1 VRIATTM
8 ALAAILLAAPS
19 LVLSQTNATS
29 AASSSTTPPD
39 WDSQIPVPKGA
50 VLISSTKPKVG
61 VVHSA
66 TFEVAGDYQELVDF
80 YEKAIPKAGFQPG
93 PKVVLPARKVYNRSF
108 THKSALDS
116 VSITPSTDH
125 PGKFSINIT
134 YTPVA
139 K

>member
-1 VRIATTM
+1 MRIVTTM
-8 ALAAILLAAPS
+8 ALAAMLLATPS
-19 LVLSQTNATS
+19 LVLCQTTAS
-29 AASSSTTPPD
+29 PAASASSMPPD
-39 WDSQIPVPKGA
+39 WDSHIPVPPGA
-50 VLISSTKPKVG
+50 VLLSSTKPKVG

-80 YEKAIPKAGFQPG
+80 YEKGIPKAGFQPG

-108 THKSALDS
+108 IHKSALDS
-116 VSITPSTDH
+116 VVISPSTDH
-125 PGKFSINIT
+125 PGKFTINIT